1 MNHHDDFETS
11 DEACTAAESYGFFNA
26 ACSAA
31 ERVNVFAEVDRD
43 SSRSES
49 SRHCAR
55 LVILIARTMCMME

>member
-11 DEACTAAESYGFFNA
+11 GEACTVAESFFNA
-26 ACSAA
+26 ACPAA

-43 SSRSES
+43 LSRTES

-55 LVILIARTMCMME
+55 LVILIARTMRMME